1 MGWTAS
7 DINDQSGR
15 VFLIT
20 GANSGLGLEATKA
33 LVAKGARVIAGC
45 RNEGKAK
52 SALALT
58 GPGEVD
64 IRRLDLGDLSSVRDF
79 AAGVSADYPSIDVL
93 MNNAGVMAVPRS
105 ETVDG
110 FEQQLGVNHLGHF
123 ALTGLLMPSVL
134 AATNGRVVTVS
145 SSAHRMG
152 TMNFDDLHGRDG
164 YQRWSAYGQSKLA
177 NLLFT
182 LELQRRLS
190 SAGVAAIALTAHPG
204 YAATNLQFAHADA
217 TGSGLEKRVMGVV
230 NKVLAQPAEAG
241 AWPQLY
247 ASVAPGLVG
256 GEFIGPGGL
265 FESRGHPKVV
275 QPNSK
280 AKDVASAERLWEVST
295 EATGVEFD
303 LPNPATSSP

>member
-7 DINDQSGR
+7 DINDQTGR

-33 LVAKGARVIAGC
+33 LVAKNARVIAAC
-45 RNEGKAK
+45 RNLDKAK
-52 SALALT
+52 AALT
-58 GPGEVD
+58 LEGPGEVD
-64 IRRLDLGDLSSVRDF
+64 IRQLDLGDLASVRAF
-79 AAGVSADYPSIDVL
+79 ATAVSADYPSIDVL

-105 ETVDG
+105 ETADG

-134 AATNGRVVTVS
+134 AATDGRVVTVS

-152 TMNFDDLHGRDG
+152 TMNFDDLHGKKS

-182 LELQRRLS
+182 LELQRRLTA
-190 SAGVAAIALTAHPG
+190 AGAQAIALAAHPG
-204 YAATNLQFAHADA
+204 YADTNLQYAHANV

-230 NKVLAQPAEAG
+230 NKVLAQSAEAG

-247 ASVAPGLVG
+247 AAVAPGLMG
-256 GEFIGPGGL
+256 GEFIGPGGI

-280 AKDVASAERLWEVST
+280 AKDAAAAERLWQEST
-295 EATGVEFD
+295 AATGVEYP
-303 LPNPATSSP
+303 LPDPTTSGA

>member
-7 DINDQSGR
+7 DINDQTGR

-33 LVAKGARVIAGC
+33 LVAKNARVIAAC
-45 RNEGKAK
+45 RNLDKAK
-52 SALALT
+52 AALPLE

-64 IRRLDLGDLSSVRDF
+64 IRQLDLGDLASVRAF
-79 AAGVSADYPSIDVL
+79 ATAVSADYPSIDVL

-105 ETVDG
+105 ETADG

-134 AATNGRVVTVS
+134 AATDGRVVTVS

-152 TMNFDDLHGRDG
+152 TMNFDDLHGKKS

-182 LELQRRLS
+182 LELQRRLTA
-190 SAGVAAIALTAHPG
+190 AGAQAIALAAHPG
-204 YAATNLQFAHADA
+204 YADTNLQYAHANV

-230 NKVLAQPAEAG
+230 NKVLAQSAEAG

-247 ASVAPGLVG
+247 AAVAPGLTG
-256 GEFIGPGGL
+256 GEFIGPGGI

-280 AKDVASAERLWEVST
+280 AKDAAAAERLWQEST
-295 EATGVEFD
+295 AATGVEFP
-303 LPNPATSSP
+303 LPDPTTSGA